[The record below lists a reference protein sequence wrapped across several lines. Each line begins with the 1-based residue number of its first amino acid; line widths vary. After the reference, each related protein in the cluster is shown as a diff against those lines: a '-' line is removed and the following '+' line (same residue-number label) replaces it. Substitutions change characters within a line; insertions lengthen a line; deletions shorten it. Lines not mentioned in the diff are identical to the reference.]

1 MALFKDLPKVMKAAL
16 AVLAAVIL
24 CEAVYVLAK
33 GTAKKAESIKTLKV
47 EGLTLCAD
55 GEPVV
60 FKGVSL
66 GWHNIWPRFY
76 NSGTVKS
83 LHDDWGVEIFRAAIG
98 ADSHAKADN
107 PDCLGGYIDD
117 PQTALKCAF
126 KVIDAAI
133 QNKAYVIV
141 DWHSH
146 ILHPEEAADF
156 FGKVAS
162 KYAGVPNVIYELFN
176 EPVCRSF
183 EDCFSYSD
191 LGDPEAMAAYW
202 DELKEYAEKL
212 IKVITDA
219 DPSHPLVL
227 MGNPCWDQ
235 RPDLVAANPVDYDN
249 IMYTVHFYAASHKEE
264 LRAVSDS
271 ALAAGVPLFISECA
285 SCENT
290 GNGRIDEQSWN
301 EWNEWASERN
311 ISMLCWSISDKDETC
326 SMFKPEASSAG
337 PWDDSVIKPWGL
349 TVKEWLK

>member
-24 CEAVYVLAK
+24 CEAVYVLAR

-66 GWHNIWPRFY
+66 GWHNIWPWFY

-183 EDCFSYSD
+183 EDSFSYSD
-191 LGDPEAMAAYW
+191 LGDPEAMASYW
-202 DELKEYAEKL
+202 DELKEYADKASAVIDKYTFGSDRLGELLKSDYSDVKEVEL
-212 IKVITDA
+212 IGICTDICVISNALLTKAFLPNAHVKVDA
-219 DPSHPLVL
+219 S
-227 MGNPCWDQ
+227 CC
-235 RPDLVAANPVDYDN
+235 
-249 IMYTVHFYAASHKEE
+249 
-264 LRAVSDS
+264 
-271 ALAAGVPLFISECA
+271 AGVTPDSH
-285 SCENT
+285 NT
-290 GNGRIDEQSWN
+290 ALNAMKACHIEVTG
-301 EWNEWASERN
+301 
-311 ISMLCWSISDKDETC
+311 
-326 SMFKPEASSAG
+326 
-337 PWDDSVIKPWGL
+337 
-349 TVKEWLK
+349 